1 MNMCSSVWAAA
12 HNFTQEVK
20 NGQKAGRWTCIII
33 SIINSK
39 EVMLMDSKLTEY
51 VLKHSKKRDK
61 ELKYDFM
68 PSLLEIIER
77 PAHIAGTIIIL
88 GVFTLLI
95 TAIIWACVS
104 KIDVVITA
112 SGTIQPIGN
121 LNVVESYTGGTVK
134 SINVTEGAYVEKGD
148 VLIELDTESLEI
160 DENQLNSQ
168 KKILESQREVYQKI
182 RNGEGVSKVKI
193 SDYDAELQPYIQ
205 AILDSDASYKNSLAN
220 LEKQRS
226 NADLNQQIAQIQLEE
241 YQANGTARQRQMQ
254 ELTVQ
259 QYGLAIEQADLQIA
273 DTKTK
278 YNAQIS
284 SQLSQI
290 SEQIGGINTQ
300 LEKYRLSME
309 NQKVT
314 APVNGYV
321 NSIAVNTVGEAVN
334 SAEQLITIVPEN
346 TPVEMMCYV
355 KNMDIADVK
364 IGMESEIKLAAYPY
378 NKFGTVK
385 GKVKYISPSSFVSEQ
400 LGSVYLVKLEVDGSN
415 KNIDLISGL
424 SGNVEIKTDQRTVME
439 YFLDPVIK
447 GFGESL
453 KEK

>member
-1 MNMCSSVWAAA
+1 
-12 HNFTQEVK
+12 
-20 NGQKAGRWTCIII
+20 
-33 SIINSK
+33 
-39 EVMLMDSKLTEY
+39 MDSKLTEY

-424 SGNVEIKTDQRTVME
+424 SGNVEIKTDRRTVME